1 MDNPFA
7 DPSVV
12 EAQRAA
18 ANAPIEEDNP
28 FAEAVAPAP
37 ASVNLP
43 PSQVSGNMT
52 PAPITPA
59 ASASA
64 PSSNPKIENI
74 PGHADLLKRQEELE
88 RKEAELERRERQ
100 MNQSSGANVQPN
112 NWPPLPSWFPIKP
125 CFYHDISLEIPLD
138 FQKTVRYLY
147 YLWMVYVVALF
158 FNVLGNMTFWIII
171 SKQSNPDTPAATG
184 EEEAPGNFA
193 KSILWLILFS
203 PCSMCWYI
211 PAYRAF
217 KSDSSFNFFIFFFIF
232 FFQIC
237 WLLLMVIGVP
247 GMGFCGWTIAITG
260 LKTNVAGGIVAMIA
274 ALLFTV
280 TFIFGIVM
288 LRKVHQIYGATGA
301 TFAKAMSEGQGTFN
315 TAVWS
320 NQHVRNAAQEAA
332 TQAASHAAQNAF
344 K

>member
-1 MDNPFA
+1 
-7 DPSVV
+7 
-12 EAQRAA
+12 
-18 ANAPIEEDNP
+18 
-28 FAEAVAPAP
+28 
-37 ASVNLP
+37 
-43 PSQVSGNMT
+43 MT

-59 ASASA
+59 ASSSA
-64 PSSNPKIENI
+64 APTNPKIENI

-100 MNQSSGANVQPN
+100 MNFLLQSSGANVQPN

-158 FNVLGNMTFWIII
+158 FNVLGNMTFWLVI
-171 SKQSNPDTPAATG
+171 
-184 EEEAPGNFA
+184 
-193 KSILWLILFS
+193 FS

-247 GMGFCGWTIAITG
+247 GMGFCGWTIAINALSTPGG
-260 LKTNVAGGIVAMIA
+260 LA
-274 ALLFTV
+274 
-280 TFIFGIVM
+280 
-288 LRKVHQIYGATGA
+288 
-301 TFAKAMSEGQGTFN
+301 
-315 TAVWS
+315 
-320 NQHVRNAAQEAA
+320 
-332 TQAASHAAQNAF
+332 
-344 K
+344 

>member
-1 MDNPFA
+1 
-7 DPSVV
+7 
-12 EAQRAA
+12 
-18 ANAPIEEDNP
+18 
-28 FAEAVAPAP
+28 
-37 ASVNLP
+37 
-43 PSQVSGNMT
+43 MT

-59 ASASA
+59 AGPS
-64 PSSNPKIENI
+64 PGSSNPKIENI

-100 MNQSSGANVQPN
+100 MNQASGGNVQPN

-171 SKQSNPDTPAATG
+171 SKNSNPDNPSTG
-184 EEEAPGNFA
+184 ETEAPGNFA

-247 GMGFCGWTIAITG
+247 GMGFCGWTIAISG

-301 TFAKAMSEGQGTFN
+301 TFAKAMGEGQDTIGT
-315 TAVWS
+315 TLWS
-320 NQHVRNAAQEAA
+320 NQHVRNATQSAARNAA
-332 TQAASHAAQNAF
+332 THAASNAF

>member
-1 MDNPFA
+1 
-7 DPSVV
+7 
-12 EAQRAA
+12 
-18 ANAPIEEDNP
+18 
-28 FAEAVAPAP
+28 
-37 ASVNLP
+37 
-43 PSQVSGNMT
+43 MT
-52 PAPITPA
+52 PAPITP
-59 ASASA
+59 SA
-64 PSSNPKIENI
+64 PSSSAGPSNPKIENI

-100 MNQSSGANVQPN
+100 MNQSSGGTVQPN

-171 SKQSNPDTPAATG
+171 SKQSNPDTPPATG
-184 EEEAPGNFA
+184 EAEAPGNFA
-193 KSILWLILFS
+193 KSLLWLIIFS